1 MRLATERLVIRSF
14 IPQDAEALH
23 ERVFSLPEAMRFI
36 PKGAIDDVERTRRSV
51 ARYIEHERTH
61 GFSLWAV
68 LDRGSGEF
76 IGSCGL
82 VLVEGKGPEVELAY
96 HFTPPSWGH
105 GYATEAARA
114 SLAYGFEEAGLERII
129 AICAP
134 EHTASRRVMEKSG
147 MRLVGPCRYYDMDLV
162 KYERER
168 GPGARG

>member
-1 MRLATERLVIRSF
+1 MRLDTERLVIRTF
-14 IPQDAEALH
+14 VPDDADALH

-36 PKGAIDDVERTRRSV
+36 PQGAVTEIERTRRSV
-51 ARYIEHERTH
+51 QRYIEHDAAH

-68 LDRGSGEF
+68 LDRVTDEF

-96 HFTPPSWGH
+96 HFTPSRWGH

-114 SLAYGFEEAGLERII
+114 CVAYGFDDAGLERII

-147 MRLVGPCRYYDMDLV
+147 MSLVGPCRYYDMDLV
-162 KYERER
+162 KYEKGR
-168 GPGARG
+168 AS